1 MSPDVEMTQGQPKRA
16 KGIRPLLLVAG
27 LVVVGLGLCPLSGAR
42 WVFLRATDMD
52 INSGALRHQVRVLT
66 LPVAEEKEDSRLS
79 REVRRLGIVT
89 PETPLWKRTSES
101 RLWRGIHVCHIYGGV
116 LARAT
121 ELVMS
126 LELAETPDDERREVL
141 QRFMVALQSADPQ
154 HAEQQAR
161 LITDEIAGPVFRGA
175 Q

>member
-1 MSPDVEMTQGQPKRA
+1 MSRRMEATQQPPKRT
-16 KGIRPLLLVAG
+16 KGTRPLLLIAG
-27 LVVVGLGLCPLSGAR
+27 LVVVGLCLCLLLGAR

-52 INSGALRHQVRVLT
+52 INSGVLRHQVRVLT
-66 LPVAEEKEDSRLS
+66 LPVAEEQEDSPLS

-89 PETPLWKRTSES
+89 AETPLWKRTSES
-101 RLWRGIHVCHIYGGV
+101 RLWRGIHVCYIYGGV

-126 LELAETPDDERREVL
+126 LELSKTPDDERREVL
-141 QRFMVALQSADPQ
+141 QRFMLALQSADPQ

-161 LITDEIAGPVFRGA
+161 LITDEIAGRAPRPA

>member
-1 MSPDVEMTQGQPKRA
+1 MDMVRKWVGSRVA
-16 KGIRPLLLVAG
+16 KAVVVIAG
-27 LVVVGLGLCPLSGAR
+27 LAVVGLCLCPLLGAR

-52 INSGALRHQVRVLT
+52 INSGVLRHEVRVLS
-66 LPVAEEKEDSRLS
+66 LRVAEEKEDSRLS
-79 REVRRLGIVT
+79 REVRRLGIVP
-89 PETPLWKRTSES
+89 PETPLWKRTSEG

-126 LELAETPDDERREVL
+126 LELAETPDDERRQVL
-141 QRFMVALQSADPQ
+141 QRFMTALQSADPQ
-154 HAEQQAR
+154 HVEQQAR
-161 LITDEIAGPVFRGA
+161 LIADEIAGRIARPA

>member
-1 MSPDVEMTQGQPKRA
+1 
-16 KGIRPLLLVAG
+16 
-27 LVVVGLGLCPLSGAR
+27 
-42 WVFLRATDMD
+42 MD
-52 INSGALRHQVRVLT
+52 INSGVLRHQVRVLT

-79 REVRRLGIVT
+79 HEVRRLGIVT

-126 LELAETPDDERREVL
+126 LELAETPDGERREVL
-141 QRFMVALQSADPQ
+141 QRFMTALQSADPQ

-161 LITDEIAGPVFRGA
+161 RYMLYVQDR
-175 Q
+175 

>member
-1 MSPDVEMTQGQPKRA
+1 MVRKWMGSRVA
-16 KGIRPLLLVAG
+16 KAAVVVAG
-27 LVVVGLGLCPLSGAR
+27 LVVVGLCLCPLLGAR

-52 INSGALRHQVRVLT
+52 INSWVLRHQVRALT

-89 PETPLWKRTSES
+89 PETPLWKRTSEG

-126 LELAETPDDERREVL
+126 LELAETPDDERQQVL
-141 QRFMVALQSADPQ
+141 QRFMTALQSADPQ

-161 LITDEIAGPVFRGA
+161 LITDEIAGRVFRGA

>member
-1 MSPDVEMTQGQPKRA
+1 MSRDVEMTQGQPKRE
-16 KGIRPLLLVAG
+16 KGARLLLLIAG
-27 LVVVGLGLCPLSGAR
+27 LVVAGLGLCPLLGAR

-52 INSGALRHQVRVLT
+52 INSGVLRHQVRVLT

-89 PETPLWKRTSES
+89 PETPLW
-101 RLWRGIHVCHIYGGV
+101 RGIHVCYIYGGV

-141 QRFMVALQSADPQ
+141 QRFMTALQSADPQ

-161 LITDEIAGPVFRGA
+161 LITDEIAGRASRPA

>member
-1 MSPDVEMTQGQPKRA
+1 MVRKWVGSRVA
-16 KGIRPLLLVAG
+16 KAVVVIAG
-27 LVVVGLGLCPLSGAR
+27 LAVVGLCLCPLLGAR

-52 INSGALRHQVRVLT
+52 INSGVLRHEVRVLS
-66 LPVAEEKEDSRLS
+66 LRVAEEKEDSRLS
-79 REVRRLGIVT
+79 REVRRLGIVP
-89 PETPLWKRTSES
+89 PETPLWKRTSEG

-126 LELAETPDDERREVL
+126 LELAETPDDERRQVL
-141 QRFMVALQSADPQ
+141 QRFMTALQSADPQ
-154 HAEQQAR
+154 HVEQQAR
-161 LITDEIAGPVFRGA
+161 LIADEIAGRVSRPA

>member
-1 MSPDVEMTQGQPKRA
+1 MRQGSAKMAQRRITSRTTKRLA
-16 KGIRPLLLVAG
+16 AAVLLLLGLGIWPLLG
-27 LVVVGLGLCPLSGAR
+27 QS
-42 WVFLRATDMD
+42 WVFLRSTDLD
-52 INSGALRHQVRVLT
+52 INSGMLRHQVHVLSVRVRERK
-66 LPVAEEKEDSRLS
+66 EESALS

-89 PETPLWKRTSES
+89 AEMPLWKRTSES
-101 RLWRGIHVCHIYGGV
+101 RLWRGIHVCYIYGGV

-126 LELAETPDDERREVL
+126 LELAEAPDDERREVL

-161 LITDEIAGPVFRGA
+161 LITDEIAGRASRPA

>member
-1 MSPDVEMTQGQPKRA
+1 MSRRMEATQQPPKSA
-16 KGIRPLLLVAG
+16 KGTRRLLLIAG
-27 LVVVGLGLCPLSGAR
+27 LVVVGLCLCLLSGAR

-52 INSGALRHQVRVLT
+52 INSGVLRHQVRVLS
-66 LPVAEEKEDSRLS
+66 LPVAEEEDSPLS

-89 PETPLWKRTSES
+89 AEAPLWKRTSEN
-101 RLWRGIHVCHIYGGV
+101 RLWRGIHVCYIYGGV

-126 LELAETPDDERREVL
+126 LELAAAPDDERREVL

-161 LITDEIAGPVFRGA
+161 LITDEIAGRVSRPAR
-175 Q
+175 